1 MKNLLKNTIII
12 TGAIC
17 IGLLLAYPIMHYSG
31 NKNVR
36 TLANSAIQEA
46 VNADFYK
53 REIAKRTGNS
63 DNLPGKI
70 KKVSLIDEKG
80 EKEIE
85 LQDSTEFYE
94 AHKKIVQDILATI
107 NPLKPDELSL
117 LFQKELSQRNMDAT
131 VGIVYRT
138 PSGSRYSN
146 QDSVSFH
153 HALQTETI
161 YLNQDSSLQVQGW
174 MMCSR
179 SMLLSHADGTS
190 RGIACLLFILIVFAG
205 IFYCMHKKKD
215 IQEKDTPTYFRIDR
229 NLQKIYIEGK
239 ACELTQTE
247 FLLMEL
253 FIEQEGNI
261 VTQEQIVQKLWP
273 QEKDKATQSALANR
287 LRTHV
292 SHLRESLQDFPQ
304 CKINPQKGVGYRLV
318 RI

>member
-12 TGAIC
+12 TGTIC
-17 IGLLLAYPIMHYSG
+17 IGLLLAYPIMHHSG

-36 TLANSAIQEA
+36 TLTDSALQEA

-53 REIAKRTGNS
+53 REMAKRTGQPDS
-63 DNLPGKI
+63 LPGKI
-70 KKVSLIDEKG
+70 KKVSLIDKKG

-94 AHKKIVQDILATI
+94 IHKKIVQGILATI
-107 NPLKPDELSL
+107 NPLKPDELIL
-117 LFQKELSQRNMDAT
+117 LFQKELSQRNMNAP

-146 QDSVSFH
+146 QDSVSFQ
-153 HALQTETI
+153 HALQTKTI

-190 RGIACLLFILIVFAG
+190 WSIACLLFILIVSTG
-205 IFYCMHKKKD
+205 IFYCMHKKKN
-215 IQEKDTPTYFRIDR
+215 IQEKDTPTYFHIDR
-229 NLQKIYIEGK
+229 NLQKIYIGGK
-239 ACELTQTE
+239 ACELTRTE

-261 VTQEQIVQKLWP
+261 ITQEQIVQKLWP

-292 SHLRESLQDFPQ
+292 SHLRESLQSFPQ
-304 CKINPQKGVGYRLV
+304 CKICVEKGAGYRLV

>member
-12 TGAIC
+12 TGTIC
-17 IGLLLAYPIMHYSG
+17 IGLLLAYPIMRHSG
-31 NKNVR
+31 NRSVR
-36 TLANSAIQEA
+36 NLANSAIEEA

-53 REIAKRTGNS
+53 REMAERKGNS
-63 DNLPGKI
+63 DSLPGKI
-70 KKVSLIDEKG
+70 KKVFIIDEKK
-80 EKEIE
+80 EKEIG

-94 AHKKIVQDILATI
+94 VHKKIVQDILATI

-117 LFQKELSQRNMDAT
+117 LFQKELSQRNMNAP

-161 YLNQDSSLQVQGW
+161 YLNQDNSLQVQGW

-190 RGIACLLFILIVFAG
+190 RSIACLLFILIISAG
-205 IFYCMHKKKD
+205 IFYCMHKKKN
-215 IQEKDTPTYFRIDR
+215 IQEKDTPTYFHIDR

-239 ACELTQTE
+239 ACELTRTE

-287 LRTHV
+287 LRTHI
-292 SHLRESLQDFPQ
+292 SHLRESLLDFPQ
-304 CKINPQKGVGYRLV
+304 CKICLEKGVGYQLI